1 MTEQRSVPDSRL
13 DSPAESLRDRVFAAG
28 TRALGVAL
36 LPAAYLRAP
45 GRAKYLAAQWALAA
59 RYPREDL
66 RGLNQATRAA
76 FTSAR
81 AEAFWR
87 DHQLIGLTSGHR
99 DAGAQQRMFEAE
111 VRRTGSV
118 YAARLRVLPAA
129 ESRHVQGVALDVR
142 PSQGAG
148 WLEANGARHDLY
160 RRYDNEWWHFEH
172 CPGTKGR
179 KPELLPYPGAVA
191 ASMNTGPVPFLTSM
205 SGNLL

>member
-1 MTEQRSVPDSRL
+1 MSEQRSVPDSR
-13 DSPAESLRDRVFAAG
+13 RDRVFAACA
-28 TRALGVAL
+28 RALGVAL
-36 LPAAYLRAP
+36 LPAAYLRDP
-45 GRAKYLAAQWALAA
+45 GRARYLACQWALAA
-59 RYPREDL
+59 RYPSENLAGLD
-66 RGLNQATRAA
+66 RGARAA

-87 DHQLIGLTSGHR
+87 DRQLIGLTSGHR

-142 PSQGAG
+142 PSQGAR
-148 WLEANGARHDLY
+148 WLEDNGARFDLY

-172 CPGTKGR
+172 CPATNGR
-179 KPELLPYPGAVA
+179 KPERLPCPGAVA
-191 ASMNTGPVPFLTSM
+191 CGLDTGPVPFLTSM
-205 SGNLL
+205 SGTLL

>member
-1 MTEQRSVPDSRL
+1 MTEQRIVPDSR
-13 DSPAESLRDRVFAAG
+13 RDRMFAAG
-28 TRALGVAL
+28 ALALGRLL
-36 LPAAYLRAP
+36 LPAAFVCSP
-45 GRAKYLAAQWALAA
+45 GRARHLACQWALAI
-59 RYPREDL
+59 RYPRENL
-66 RGLNQATRAA
+66 AGLDQAARAA
-76 FTSAR
+76 FTTAR

-99 DAGAQQRMFEAE
+99 DAGVQQRMFEAE

-142 PSQGAG
+142 PCQGAR
-148 WLEANGARHDLY
+148 WLEANGARYDLH

-191 ASMNTGPVPFLTSM
+191 SSMDTGPVPFLTSM
-205 SGNLL
+205 SGTLL